1 MAHPCRHHK
10 RKAYQHHINTN
21 ASGPQTRNSS
31 LIWEAANVETVLLLR
46 SPRGHMIRTSPIHWE
61 TGNDNVPTNTEAVWK
76 DCLEIFAPL
85 YIVAIRI
92 SHLRSLSMI
101 TSTGSLKRAT
111 CPPLAGASPAFV
123 GSSDIVAFY
132 YAS

>member
-1 MAHPCRHHK
+1 MAHPCRHHTREGISK
-10 RKAYQHHINTN
+10 RTPL
-21 ASGPQTRNSS
+21 GRRLETLP
-31 LIWEAANVETVLLLR
+31 LVWEAANVETVLLLR
-46 SPRGHMIRTSPIHWE
+46 STRGHMIRTSPMHRE
-61 TGNDNVPTNTEAVWK
+61 TGNDDVLPNIEAVWY

-85 YIVAIRI
+85 HIVAIRI

-111 CPPLAGASPAFV
+111 CPPLAGASPVFD

-132 YAS
+132 YAF